1 MDRSPALLLNTPAI
15 ELWPARLLRA
25 RSNAD
30 ARLLARARWVLRRKG
45 DGRYL
50 AAVLCT
56 GVHSMVTHLPGEP
69 GAQVALDA
77 LVALPQRG
85 GRSPLEDVDLPVDG
99 LHARLQRLGLDADSY
114 ARASHLVL
122 EAEPALLHPAGRDR
136 FGRPVWLRRAAAQ
149 AWQRMRVTAQ
159 REGIALDAISGYRS
173 HDYQLGIFQRK
184 LARGQTVQEILTVNA
199 APGFSE
205 HHTGL
210 ALDIGT
216 PGDPPAEERFEQ
228 TGAFAWL
235 QDNAGAHGFRLSYPR
250 DNPHGIVY
258 EPWHWR
264 WHAGG

>member
-30 ARLLARARWVLRRKG
+30 ARLLARAHWVLRRKR

-50 AAVLCT
+50 AAVLPS
-56 GVHSMVTHLPGEP
+56 GVHSLVTHLPREP
-69 GAQVALDA
+69 GVEGALDA
-77 LVALPQRG
+77 LDTVPRHG
-85 GRSPLEDVDLPVDG
+85 GRSTLEDVDLALDG
-99 LHARLQRLGLDADSY
+99 LHARLQRLGLDVDDY
-114 ARASHLVL
+114 ARASGLAL
-122 EAEPALLHPAGRDR
+122 EAEPALLHAAGRDR
-136 FGRPVWLRRAAAQ
+136 FGRPVWLRRDAAQ
-149 AWQRMRVTAQ
+149 AWRRIRAAAQ
-159 REGIALDAISGYRS
+159 RQGIALDAISGYRS
-173 HDYQLGIFQRK
+173 HDYQLGIFERK
-184 LARGQTVQEILTVNA
+184 LARGQTVSGILTVNA

-216 PGDPPAEERFEQ
+216 PGDPPAEEGFEQ
-228 TGAFAWL
+228 TRAFAWL

-250 DNPHGIVY
+250 ENPHGIVY

-264 WHAGG
+264 WHAGR